1 MKTFFFSFSPSFL
14 EEEEK
19 DPGLVSFL
27 SLFFFPLPQPI
38 AQCLAHHESSIN
50 IWSMNECVSKKK
62 NAYAINYTPSD
73 FLYAPVPI
81 LVSIFMEK

>member
-62 NAYAINYTPSD
+62 KCICN
-73 FLYAPVPI
+73 
-81 LVSIFMEK
+81 